1 MQQFLQGTTVVQT
14 AAYFGHKLFGN
25 VKGKP
30 APLQATVEDVAGVL
44 FPRKTGAAVFAHT
57 QGLRRRL
64 REPSAAGQRVSACSR
79 NQALDIRRGFA
90 FRPHDVWMS
99 HNIHTCQEKK

>member
-57 QGLRRRL
+57 GAASQAQGAERGGPEGVSLQSK
-64 REPSAAGQRVSACSR
+64 PSVGHQ
-79 NQALDIRRGFA
+79 QGIR
-90 FRPHDVWMS
+90 
-99 HNIHTCQEKK
+99 I